1 MLSIITLVIIVWIL
15 HIGQS
20 LIIPFIIAIL
30 LSIFILSLAHFFERF
45 PITRKL
51 PMTLSVITYM
61 ALIYGVISLISSNA
75 FSISDNFPT
84 YAANFDK
91 LYHNIFLAFGYT
103 DPPATL
109 DAIIQSTAKN
119 IDIKD
124 LFTNTANGIVN
135 ALSNVVLIFFYVI
148 FILIEGNHVNA
159 KLNKAL
165 RGKNHYANTV
175 KTITQVQNEI
185 KSYFFYK
192 TLMSLAT
199 GVLSYVVMMA
209 FGLDYA
215 SFWAL
220 LIFMLNFIPNIGS
233 IIGVAFPV
241 LLSIVQFTSAVQMVA
256 MGILLIS
263 VQFMIGN
270 FIEPRYMS
278 SRLNLSPLLIIL
290 CLTFWGALWGVAGM
304 LLSVPIM
311 VVLNIILC
319 RFKSTRGI
327 AIMLS
332 EKGDINNLK

>member
-1 MLSIITLVIIVWIL
+1 
-15 HIGQS
+15 
-20 LIIPFIIAIL
+20 
-30 LSIFILSLAHFFERF
+30 
-45 PITRKL
+45 
-51 PMTLSVITYM
+51 
-61 ALIYGVISLISSNA
+61 
-75 FSISDNFPT
+75 
-84 YAANFDK
+84 
-91 LYHNIFLAFGYT
+91 
-103 DPPATL
+103 
-109 DAIIQSTAKN
+109 
-119 IDIKD
+119 
-124 LFTNTANGIVN
+124 VN

-148 FILIEGNHVNA
+148 FILIEWNHVNG

-185 KSYFFYK
+185 KWYFFYK

-199 GVLSYVVMMA
+199 WILSYTVMMV
-209 FGLDYA
+209 FGLDYG

-233 IIGVAFPV
+233 IIWVAFPV
-241 LLSIVQFTSAVQMVA
+241 LLSIVQFTNPVQMIA
-256 MGILLIS
+256 MWTLLIS
-263 VQFMIGN
+263 VQMLIWN
-270 FIEPRYMS
+270 FVEPRYMS

-290 CLTFWGALWGVAGM
+290 CLTFWGALWGIAGM

-332 EKGDINNLK
+332 EKWDINNIK